1 MADLAQSK
9 YGDYLTRIYPWSHF
23 LGIRSATKPTI
34 LRHDIPDA
42 LFRPGQLLH
51 SFIASFI
58 GIGFLQFILRSGI
71 FANQPMIGAFGAS
84 VVLGH
89 ASYTTPFS
97 QPRSVIGGNVVAAFV
112 GICYTK
118 LFLLNPTFYVY
129 SPFGFSWLCGSLSVA
144 TAICIM
150 DVLNVIH
157 PPAGATALIATVDS
171 NVVAMGWL
179 YLLLVLVS
187 SLIIVGWGIVV
198 NNVANRRYP
207 QYWFS
212 PAKLVRQKAATTIE
226 EAEEREGSIHAYLN
240 KVHVH
245 LQRSDDD
252 MPQTMMTQAD
262 LALAHDIVE
271 LMHVKLSARE
281 ASPKIAAF

>member
-23 LGIRSATKPTI
+23 LGIRSASKPTI

-118 LFLLNPTFYVY
+118 LFLLNPTFFIY
-129 SPFGFSWLCGSLSVA
+129 SPFGFSWVCGSLSVA
-144 TAICIM
+144 TSICLM
-150 DVLNVIH
+150 DLLDVIH
-157 PPAGATALIATVDS
+157 PPAGATALIATVSSD
-171 NVVAMGWL
+171 VVAMGWL

-187 SLIIVGWGIVV
+187 SLIIVAWGIVV

-207 QYWFS
+207 QYWLS
-212 PAKLVRQKAATTIE
+212 AKLVRHNGEAMIQG
-226 EAEEREGSIHAYLN
+226 AEERDGSTIRTYLSKAHA
-240 KVHVH
+240 H
-245 LQRSDDD
+245 LQRSD

-262 LALAHDIVE
+262 LALARDIIE
-271 LMHVKLSARE
+271 LMHAKLSDGE
-281 ASPKIAAF
+281 GSLK